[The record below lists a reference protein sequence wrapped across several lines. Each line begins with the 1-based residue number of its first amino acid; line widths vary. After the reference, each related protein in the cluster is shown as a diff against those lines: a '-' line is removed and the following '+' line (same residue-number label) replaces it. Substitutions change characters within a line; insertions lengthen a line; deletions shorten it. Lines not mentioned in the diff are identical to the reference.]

1 MEYANMMTLDIIA
14 NQQFIPLPKYT
25 LRALMKQIL
34 EGMRAFHSSGL
45 IHSDVKCNNILLHSP
60 PGSGRVH
67 VKISDFGLSKKENA
81 ISEKIYVAG
90 TLPYMAK
97 ELFQEQIIYSQK
109 VDSYA
114 IGVVFFRLVFR
125 KYFLP
130 CKKYKEYKQYF
141 NSSQFDNDP
150 IKEPPQSIDNILWDL
165 LSQMLEFDVNK
176 RITANQALQHPFFT
190 SQEAIGD
197 ISTDQIK
204 LAQSAIV
211 ADFEGDDSI
220 SEFDKDPSFV
230 VAESKLIISS
240 LIKSSIVIICSNQR
254 IIIARER
261 FA

>member
-1 MEYANMMTLDIIA
+1 MEYANMMMLDIIA
-14 NQQFIPLPKYT
+14 NQQQIPLPKYT

-45 IHSDVKCNNILLHSP
+45 IHRDVKCNNILLHSP

-90 TLPYMAK
+90 
-97 ELFQEQIIYSQK
+97 
-109 VDSYA
+109 
-114 IGVVFFRLVFR
+114 
-125 KYFLP
+125 
-130 CKKYKEYKQYF
+130 
-141 NSSQFDNDP
+141 SQFDNDP
-150 IKEPPQSIDNILWDL
+150 IEKPPQLIDSILWDL

-176 RITANQALQHPFFT
+176 RITAAQALQHPFFT
-190 SQEAIGD
+190 SPEAIDD

-211 ADFEGDDSI
+211 ADFEGDDNI

-230 VAESKLIISS
+230 VAESV
-240 LIKSSIVIICSNQR
+240 IKT
-254 IIIARER
+254 
-261 FA
+261 